1 MNTRETTNIAG
12 GVAIDERIPM
22 KLIGAIVAVGSLAF
36 IGILTETVMTVLFP
50 QLMRE
55 FNVDTAT
62 VQWITT
68 IYLLA
73 VAATMPLSSFIKRRF
88 RNKTIFVA
96 AVVLAVLGSLIMI
109 VAQAFPLI
117 LLAVAA
123 TMPLSSFIKR
133 RFRNKTI
140 FVAAVVLAVLGSLI
154 MIVAQAFPLILAA
167 RVIQGIGSG
176 MATPLMMNII
186 LEQSPRSKVG
196 RLMGVGSLVITVAP
210 AIGPTV
216 GGAVTSVLPWRLM
229 MNIILE
235 QSPRSKVGRLMGVGS
250 LVITVAPAIGP
261 TVGGAVTS
269 VLPWRAIFVIVIPI
283 ILLISLPVG
292 LKCIQQKHPTED
304 AVLNPLQFVA
314 IVLALC
320 GLIMFL
326 NQAGVAVGAAVSGGE
341 VMLPALIAVASLVV
355 GVGSLL
361 FFGWS
366 SRRSFSPLIRLGFL
380 RNRIVLLHL
389 LPYAILPMVGIG
401 FGYVITNLAQLSL
414 GTDAFVAG
422 ALVLPGALIGAF
434 CAPIGG
440 MLYDKFGPTRP
451 ILTAFSVAT
460 IATVLLLVCSMHLT
474 PALLAGLYF
483 IFGLSYA
490 LEFSLRARILEY
502 HDQRAAR
509 GAVGVHPGRQR
520 RVPDLHAVRR
530 CGRHRVVLHH
540 PVGGAGRCR
549 RRGDARVHACHRGRR
564 HLDLRR
570 HDRHLRPV
578 RGLPGHG
585 LPPAGAGVSHLP
597 ICALSVVCLAMAF
610 RLRARVSRTS
620 R

>member
-1 MNTRETTNIAG
+1 METRETTAATTAG
-12 GVAIDERIPM
+12 GAAGDERIPM

-117 LLAVAA
+117 L
-123 TMPLSSFIKR
+123 
-133 RFRNKTI
+133 
-140 FVAAVVLAVLGSLI
+140 
-154 MIVAQAFPLILAA
+154 AA
-167 RVIQGIGSG
+167 RVIQGVGSG
-176 MATPLMMNII
+176 MATP
-186 LEQSPRSKVG
+186 
-196 RLMGVGSLVITVAP
+196 
-210 AIGPTV
+210 
-216 GGAVTSVLPWRLM
+216 LM

-292 LKCIQQKHPTED
+292 LKCIQQKHPTEA
-304 AVLNPLQFVA
+304 AVLNPLQFVS

-326 NQAGVAVGAAVSGGE
+326 NQTGVAVGAAVSGGE
-341 VMLPALIAVASLVV
+341 VMAPALIAVASLVV

-366 SRRSFSPLIRLGFL
+366 SRKSFSPLIRLGFL

-490 LEFSLRARILEY
+490 LEFSIIMTSALREVPPAFTPDGNAVFQTSMQFGGAAGTALFSTILSVAQAGSGEEGSPEF
-502 HDQRAAR
+502 A
-509 GAVGVHPGRQR
+509 
-520 RVPDLHAVRR
+520 HATA
-530 CGRHRVVLHH
+530 
-540 PVGGAGRCR
+540 VGGAWTF
-549 RRGDARVHACHRGRR
+549 AVMTA
-564 HLDLRR
+564 
-570 HDRHLRPV
+570 
-578 RGLPGHG
+578 
-585 LPPAGAGVSHLP
+585 

>member
-1 MNTRETTNIAG
+1 MNTRETTNTAG
-12 GVAIDERIPM
+12 GVAVDERIPM

-117 LLAVAA
+117 L
-123 TMPLSSFIKR
+123 
-133 RFRNKTI
+133 
-140 FVAAVVLAVLGSLI
+140 
-154 MIVAQAFPLILAA
+154 AA

-176 MATPLMMNII
+176 MATP
-186 LEQSPRSKVG
+186 
-196 RLMGVGSLVITVAP
+196 
-210 AIGPTV
+210 
-216 GGAVTSVLPWRLM
+216 LM

-341 VMLPALIAVASLVV
+341 MTMPALVAVVSLVA
-355 GVGSLL
+355 GIGSLL

-490 LEFSLRARILEY
+490 LEFSNIMTSALREVPPAFTPDGNAVFQTSMQFGGAAGTALFSTILSVAQAG
-502 HDQRAAR
+502 H
-509 GAVGVHPGRQR
+509 GAEGS
-520 RVPDLHAVRR
+520 DEFTHATA
-530 CGRHRVVLHH
+530 
-540 PVGGAGRCR
+540 VGGAWTF
-549 RRGDARVHACHRGRR
+549 AVMI
-564 HLDLRR
+564 L
-570 HDRHLRPV
+570 
-578 RGLPGHG
+578 
-585 LPPAGAGVSHLP
+585 
-597 ICALSVVCLAMAF
+597 ICAVSLVSLACAF
-610 RLRARVSRTS
+610 AIRARRN

>member
-117 LLAVAA
+117 L
-123 TMPLSSFIKR
+123 
-133 RFRNKTI
+133 
-140 FVAAVVLAVLGSLI
+140 
-154 MIVAQAFPLILAA
+154 AA

-176 MATPLMMNII
+176 MATP
-186 LEQSPRSKVG
+186 
-196 RLMGVGSLVITVAP
+196 
-210 AIGPTV
+210 
-216 GGAVTSVLPWRLM
+216 LM

-341 VMLPALIAVASLVV
+341 MTMPALVAVVSLVV

-451 ILTAFSVAT
+451 ILTALSVAT

-490 LEFSLRARILEY
+490 LEFSNIMTSALREVLPAFTPDGNAVFQTSMQFGGAAGTALFSTILSVA
-502 HDQRAAR
+502 QA
-509 GAVGVHPGRQR
+509 GVGKEGSPEFA
-520 RVPDLHAVRR
+520 HATA
-530 CGRHRVVLHH
+530 
-540 PVGGAGRCR
+540 VGGAWTF
-549 RRGDARVHACHRGRR
+549 AVMTA
-564 HLDLRR
+564 
-570 HDRHLRPV
+570 
-578 RGLPGHG
+578 
-585 LPPAGAGVSHLP
+585 

-610 RLRARVSRTS
+610 RLRGRASRSTH
-620 R
+620 